1 MRIVEGLEMVLVRCG
16 LRQRV
21 KYGRPWGE
29 LYDRRGGE
37 MSRRGGPTPPA
48 VSSLDRE
55 VAAIQD
61 EVDWGELLLEW
72 QHLGIAA
79 VFF

>member
-37 MSRRGGPTPPA
+37 MSRRGG
-48 VSSLDRE
+48 
-55 VAAIQD
+55 QH
-61 EVDWGELLLEW
+61 LLL
-72 QHLGIAA
+72 
-79 VFF
+79 